1 MEDKHMK
8 NQRGRKTVWKIFLI
22 CFFTLMIRKGVYA
35 ADFNATVSSATAEQG
50 ETVTITVTFSSNVNI
65 GAYAMR
71 LTYDAKILEYLSGDA
86 DGGGGSLRLY
96 NDHLNSKSNSHTITF
111 KSQGVGTSALS
122 LEVISTPCDDADIP
136 NDLTV
141 KASGGSVTVS
151 APVEASSN
159 NNLAALNVAFVYSDG
174 RTEGAALSP
183 AFSADVT
190 SYNLSAGEDV
200 ARLSLDATAADG
212 KAAVQVSGTRMDP
225 GSNTTTI
232 TVTAENGA
240 VKKYVIYTEKA
251 QPSTTEPEPTTPE
264 PTTEP
269 EPTTSPEP
277 TEEPSDNTPITID
290 IGGKNYIVQDIPEE
304 AALPEGYEV
313 VQIDYKG
320 KQLTALQG
328 LSTNLILLYLVD
340 EESGTGDFYIYDKEK
355 DNYMLFVNLTI
366 RQHMYT
372 ILDIPEDIALPY
384 DGKVGSEYKV
394 ETLDVNGKSIQA
406 LSYGIQDLYLVYAMN
421 WNGEYGLYFYD
432 SKEESMLRYV
442 YSELENKKDESST
455 IVVPADTSI
464 SQNER
469 KEWEKRIDKR
479 NILIIILVL
488 LVVLFGGTLCFLFI
502 LAKKRKHINKRRRS
516 SKFNEEYEEYEEY
529 ETEEEEPMDEESL
542 NQALDDILK
551 GK

>member
-1 MEDKHMK
+1 MK

-22 CFFTLMIRKGVYA
+22 CFFTLLIQKGVYA

-50 ETVTITVTFSSNVNI
+50 KTVTITVTFSSNVNI

-71 LTYDAKILEYLSGDA
+71 LTYDANILEYSSGA
-86 DGGGGSLRLY
+86 DGGGGGTLQFY
-96 NDHLNSKSNSHTITF
+96 NDYVNSTSKSYTITF
-111 KSQGVGTSALS
+111 QTKAAGTSALS
-122 LEVISTPCDDADIP
+122 LDTISVPCDTEA
-136 NDLTV
+136 NDMTV
-141 KASGGSVTVS
+141 KSSGGSVTVS

-174 RTEGAALSP
+174 RTESAALSP
-183 AFSADVT
+183 AFSADIT

-251 QPSTTEPEPTTPE
+251 QPSTTEAPTTAEPE

-269 EPTTSPEP
+269 SN
-277 TEEPSDNTPITID
+277 NTPVTIQ
-290 IGGKNYIVQDIPEE
+290 IGDRNYTVVDIPEE
-304 AALPEGYEV
+304 AVLPEGYEV
-313 VQIDYKG
+313 VQIDHKG
-320 KQLTALQG
+320 IQITALQG
-328 LSTNLILLYLVD
+328 LSTNLLLLYLMD
-340 EESGTGDFYIYDKEK
+340 GESGTGDFYIYDKEK
-355 DNYMLFVNLTI
+355 DSYTLFVSLTV

-372 ILDIPEDIALPY
+372 VLDIPEDLTLPY
-384 DGKVGSEYKV
+384 GGKVGSEYKL
-394 ETLDVNGKSIQA
+394 ETLDINGKSVKA
-406 LSYGIQDLYLVYAMN
+406 LSYGVQDLYLVYAMN

-432 SKEESMLRYV
+432 LKEESMLRYV
-442 YSELENKKDESST
+442 YSALENKKDEVP
-455 IVVPADTSI
+455 VVPADTSI
-464 SQNER
+464 SENER
-469 KEWEKRIDKR
+469 KEWEKRIDNR
-479 NILIIILVL
+479 HILIIILAVL
-488 LVVLFGGTLCFLFI
+488 SVLFGGALCVLSV
-502 LAKKRKHINKRRRS
+502 RRKRRHTGRKRQS
-516 SKFNEEYEEYEEY
+516 SNFDEEYDEYEEYDA
-529 ETEEEEPMDEESL
+529 EEEEPMDEESL

>member
-1 MEDKHMK
+1 MK
-8 NQRGRKTVWKIFLI
+8 NQRGRKTVWKLFLI
-22 CFFTLMIRKGVYA
+22 CFFTLLIQKGVYA

-50 ETVTITVTFSSNVNI
+50 KEVTITVTFSSNVNI

-71 LTYDAKILEYLSGDA
+71 LTYDSSILEYSSGA
-86 DGGGGSLRLY
+86 DGGGGGTLQFY
-96 NDHLNSKSNSHTITF
+96 NDYVNSTSKSYTITF
-111 KSQGVGTSALS
+111 QTKAAGTSSLS
-122 LEVISTPCDDADIP
+122 LDAISVPCDAEA
-136 NDLTV
+136 NDMTV
-141 KASGGSVTVS
+141 KSSNGSVTVS

>member
-1 MEDKHMK
+1 MK

-71 LTYDAKILEYLSGDA
+71 LTYDANILEYSSGA
-86 DGGGGSLRLY
+86 DGGGGGTLQFY
-96 NDHLNSKSNSHTITF
+96 NDYVNSTSKSYTITF
-111 KSQGVGTSALS
+111 QTKAAGTSALS
-122 LEVISTPCDDADIP
+122 LDAINVPCDAET
-136 NDLTV
+136 NDMAV
-141 KASGGSVTVS
+141 KSSNGSVMVS

-529 ETEEEEPMDEESL
+529 ETEEEEPMNEESL